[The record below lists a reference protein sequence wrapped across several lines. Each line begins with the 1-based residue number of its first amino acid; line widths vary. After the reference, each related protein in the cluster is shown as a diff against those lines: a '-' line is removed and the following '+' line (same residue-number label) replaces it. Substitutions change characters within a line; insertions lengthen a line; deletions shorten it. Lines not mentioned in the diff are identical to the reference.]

1 MTKRDKLTVLR
12 GITAISYVIA
22 SRRIKGNAKP
32 SVTVNLVKPITHA
45 DVLSAIRTL
54 EDAGAQIDRMGNA
67 IWIRLIIP

>member
-32 SVTVNLVKPITHA
+32 SVKLVKPITHA